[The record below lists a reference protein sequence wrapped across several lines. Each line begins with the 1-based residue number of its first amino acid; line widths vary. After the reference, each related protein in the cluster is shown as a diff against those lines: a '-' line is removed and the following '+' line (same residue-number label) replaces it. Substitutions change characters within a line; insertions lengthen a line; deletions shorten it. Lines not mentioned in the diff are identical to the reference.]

1 MNQVVWIIATK
12 KKLARLKRS
21 RCYICQ
27 KSFGKG
33 FVFHHRY
40 YDGGEPDFSDKSKY
54 WTYVFKQIKNT
65 PGQFYLLCNPHHHL
79 ISTYGKMSDPKWRRV
94 NKVRKDSK

>member
-1 MNQVVWIIATK
+1 MNQNDWVHSNK

-21 RCYICQ
+21 RCFVCQ

-33 FVFHHRY
+33 FVFHHRW
-40 YDGGEPDFSDKSKY
+40 YDGHEPNFADKVAY
-54 WTYVFKQIKNT
+54 WTYVFNQIKNN
-65 PGQFYLLCNPHHHL
+65 PRQFYLLCNPHHHL
-79 ISTYGKMSDPKWRRV
+79 ISTYGKMSDDKWRRV